1 FFSHRLDENI
11 DAPVATEAQSRVEV
25 DPDRR
30 PVSHHFQSAPRY
42 FFFETSATQGTG
54 RRSVRANQ
62 HPRARPAITRS
73 FRAHQRRQ
81 RHQLSTMALKNAKN
95 ISYFFHPGSAR
106 ASRAGFGA
114 VAETIFDAVPKKV
127 RDGGAPSPA
136 REARALPGFTRT
148 VIKST
153 CPA

>member
-25 DPDRR
+25 YQHRR
-30 PVSHHFQSAPRY
+30 PVSHHFQCAPGY

-81 RHQLSTMALKNAKN
+81 RHRLSTMKFESAEDVAN
-95 ISYFFHPGSAR
+95 FFH
-106 ASRAGFGA
+106 
-114 VAETIFDAVPKKV
+114 
-127 RDGGAPSPA
+127 
-136 REARALPGFTRT
+136 